1 VETADPIPDAERGN
15 DDIAAIL
22 YTGGTTG
29 IAKGVMLTHR
39 NFISNALAAI
49 ANMADGEPWTYL
61 HSAPMFHIA
70 DCQWNVGVTMM
81 AATHVFMPRFVPE
94 KLLETIEQYQ
104 VTHCALVPTMI
115 NMVYN
120 IAHKVNFDT
129 TSLRGL
135 NYGGSPMPPAI
146 ITKARAIFP
155 NCHFMQ
161 GYGQTETAPNISML
175 PDKYH
180 VMEGP
185 TAGKIESAG
194 QPSMTLAVKIVD
206 GDDKELPQGEVGEIA
221 VKGPNV
227 MAGYWNK
234 PEETAVALRGGWMH
248 TGDMGYLD
256 EDGFLTIVDRVKDMI
271 ITGGEN
277 VYSAEVENV
286 IYQYPGVAL
295 CAVIGIPDEKWG
307 ERVHAVVVPKDGHT
321 LTADELLQHC
331 RQHIAGYKCPR
342 SVDIRTD
349 PLPMSGASKILKREL
364 RQPFWEGHSRQVS

>member
-1 VETADPIPDAERGN
+1 
-15 DDIAAIL
+15 
-22 YTGGTTG
+22 
-29 IAKGVMLTHR
+29 
-39 NFISNALAAI
+39 
-49 ANMADGEPWTYL
+49 
-61 HSAPMFHIA
+61 
-70 DCQWNVGVTMM
+70 
-81 AATHVFMPRFVPE
+81 
-94 KLLETIEQYQ
+94 
-104 VTHCALVPTMI
+104 
-115 NMVYN
+115 
-120 IAHKVNFDT
+120 
-129 TSLRGL
+129 
-135 NYGGSPMPPAI
+135 
-146 ITKARAIFP
+146 
-155 NCHFMQ
+155 
-161 GYGQTETAPNISML
+161 
-175 PDKYH
+175 
-180 VMEGP
+180 MEGP
-185 TAGKIESAG
+185 NAGKIESAG
-194 QPSMTLAVKIVD
+194 QPIMTMAVKIVD